1 VTLAVHVNQPVL
13 TPSMKFH
20 WPGGTPEEMVEDVTH
35 PLPFAVTAATSMVYV
50 VRDDSPVILYS
61 SVVLVS
67 VRVSRDSFLPYTS
80 QESW

>member
-1 VTLAVHVNQPVL
+1 
-13 TPSMKFH
+13 
-20 WPGGTPEEMVEDVTH
+20 MVEDVTH